1 MRNHFP
7 KSSGKGTLTDVG
19 LLRDQDKFKH
29 DSCVSLVSVMGL
41 ILFLLY
47 IEDWYKMPW
56 SVKNSPQSCE
66 LFGKD

>member
-41 ILFLLY
+41 ILFLLF
-47 IEDWYKMPW
+47 IED
-56 SVKNSPQSCE
+56 
-66 LFGKD
+66 